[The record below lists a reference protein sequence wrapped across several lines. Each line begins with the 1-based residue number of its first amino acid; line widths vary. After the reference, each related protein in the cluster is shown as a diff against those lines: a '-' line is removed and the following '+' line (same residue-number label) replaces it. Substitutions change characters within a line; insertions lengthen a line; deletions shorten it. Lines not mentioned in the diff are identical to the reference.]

1 MKENDRGGRRRR
13 GGRLIRRLLVTLAL
27 LAALAAAF
35 RFGLPGLWRRVFSH
49 RQEITAVT
57 VERRLAA
64 IGELATYS
72 MTYSGQTEAQSMR
85 QIFGLNIPGTRNSVK
100 IAYSGTIKVGYEVAD
115 IDISVDADAGVIRVK
130 LPEAKVISNAI
141 DEDSLRYE
149 QRNNILNPIKGD
161 VAANYLDQVRASELK
176 EAEGMG
182 LYEKAEENARRIIA
196 DNLAV
201 FEGWEVAFE

>member
-1 MKENDRGGRRRR
+1 MKHREGRRR
-13 GGRLIRRLLVTLAL
+13 GGGFIRRLLAAAVL

-35 RFGLPGLWRRVFSH
+35 RFGLPGLWRRVFSS
-49 RQEITAVT
+49 RQEITAAT
-57 VERRLAA
+57 VERRLDA

-72 MTYSGQTEAQSMR
+72 MTYSGQTEVQNTR
-85 QIFGLNIPGTRNSVK
+85 KVFGVDIPGTRNRVK

-115 IDISVDADAGVIRVK
+115 IRVTVDPDAGAIRVS

-141 DEDSLRYE
+141 DEDSLQYE

-161 VAANYLDQVRASELK
+161 MAAKYLDEVRAAEL
-176 EAEGMG
+176 EQAEEMG

-196 DNLAV
+196 ENLAV
-201 FEGWEVAFE
+201 FEGWEVAFDE